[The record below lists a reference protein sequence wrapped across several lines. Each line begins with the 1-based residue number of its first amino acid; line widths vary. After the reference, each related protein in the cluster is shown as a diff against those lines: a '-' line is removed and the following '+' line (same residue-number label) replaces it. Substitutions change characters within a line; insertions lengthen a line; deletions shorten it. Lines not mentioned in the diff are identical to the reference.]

1 MRPCVG
7 TLSTKASWPGRPAT
21 TGAAGERSRSERR
34 SERVADRDRRQ
45 DREPSPVA
53 RSCKGARG
61 TAGHDRSSPTSG
73 TTTHRKGVGA
83 RAPYAAMF
91 DTILGL
97 PVHALVVH
105 FVVVLVP
112 LAALGVIAIAV
123 VPAWRARFGLLV
135 LAVATA
141 ALVSVPVAVLSG
153 RQLLNRINAS
163 GTTADQINNHMK
175 MAKLVI
181 YPTAAMWVLAVLL
194 YWFDRKGRAGGAT
207 KVVL

>member
-1 MRPCVG
+1 
-7 TLSTKASWPGRPAT
+7 
-21 TGAAGERSRSERR
+21 
-34 SERVADRDRRQ
+34 
-45 DREPSPVA
+45 
-53 RSCKGARG
+53 
-61 TAGHDRSSPTSG
+61 
-73 TTTHRKGVGA
+73 
-83 RAPYAAMF
+83 MF

-207 KVVL
+207 KVVLVLSVLAALAAALQVSIAGHLGSTAVWSCTLQTSACK